1 MTTLIFS
8 LILLC
13 AATPYIYGQ
22 QYTSPDSVSTHYLET
37 VVVRAPREPDYKRGV
52 IPAQQLSGQEL
63 KALSAF
69 SIADALRSFSG
80 VQVKDFGG
88 VGGLKTVNI
97 RSMGTHHVGIFY
109 DGVELSNAQNGQI
122 DLGQYSLDNME
133 AIQVFNGQKGSYL
146 QPAKDFGS
154 SGTVYLQTRKPT
166 FTDGAQTNLRASLRT
181 GSFDLFNPAILI
193 EHRLEPRVT
202 MSFNAEWIKSSGKY
216 KFRYQKVNPL
226 THEIAYDTTAV
237 RHNGDINAT
246 RLEGNLHIGLP
257 DGQMLVKVY
266 NYNSERGIPGA
277 IVNNVWR
284 RGERLWDNNSFV
296 QTTYEQQL
304 HDRIRLHAIAK
315 YAYYQTHFVRNE
327 ATAAFKVDNLYQQQ
341 ELYGSVASAFQLI
354 DHWYL
359 SAAYDLQW
367 NKLDADLYDFVYPH
381 RFTHLLALASTYTN
395 DWINAQASLL
405 GTLAQDKAQK
415 LTKAPLFRKLTPAA
429 ILSIKPWQT
438 VDLRF
443 NAFYKQSFRLPTFND
458 LYYTEIGNIKLDPE
472 HTTQYNL
479 GLQYQFTPQRPWLYT
494 LDFKVDAYYNLV
506 TNKIIAYPKGQ
517 QFRWTMINLGKVDIR
532 GIDAQCTWSL
542 VPVRDLQLSL
552 RTQYTYQRAI
562 DITNPKDSYYRHQI
576 PYIPWHSGS
585 ATAIVQYKGWQLNYN
600 FIYAGERYSQLENF
614 LENHLQPWYTNDLA
628 LAYERTL
635 RGYGLRLQLE
645 CNNLLSQAYDV
656 IANYPMPLRNYRL
669 TLVVTH

>member
-1 MTTLIFS
+1 MTTRIFF
-8 LILLC
+8 LLLLC
-13 AATPYIYGQ
+13 ATTPYIYGQ
-22 QYTSPDSVSTHYLET
+22 QVIPRDTIQAHELET
-37 VVVRAPREPDYKRGV
+37 VVVKAPREPDYKRGI

-122 DLGQYSLDNME
+122 DLGQYSLDNVE

-154 SGTVYLQTRKPT
+154 SGTVYLQTRRPT
-166 FTDGAQTNLRASLRT
+166 FTDGRHTNLRASLRT
-181 GSFDLFNPAILI
+181 GSFDLINPAILL
-193 EHRLEPRVT
+193 EHRLEPQVS
-202 MSFNAEWIKSSGKY
+202 MSFNAEWLKSSGKY

-237 RHNGDINAT
+237 RQNGDINAT
-246 RLEGNLHIGLP
+246 RLEGNLHIAIPEGRT
-257 DGQMLVKVY
+257 LVKVY

-284 RGERLWDNNSFV
+284 RGERLWDSNSFI
-296 QTTYEQQL
+296 QATYEQQL
-304 HDRIRLHAIAK
+304 HERIRLHAIAK
-315 YAYYQTHFVRNE
+315 YAYYQTHFLRNE
-327 ATAAFKVDNLYQQQ
+327 ATDALKVDNLYKQQ
-341 ELYGSVASAFQLI
+341 ELYGSLATACQLI

-367 NKLDADLYDFVYPH
+367 NKLDANLYDFVYPY
-381 RFTHLLALASTYTN
+381 RFTHLLALASTYSN
-395 DWINAQASLL
+395 NWVNAQVSVL
-405 GTLAQDKAQK
+405 GTLAQDKAKK
-415 LTKAPLFRKLTPAA
+415 LSKAPLFRKVTPAA
-429 ILSIKPWQT
+429 LLSIRPWQEI
-438 VDLRF
+438 DLRL

-458 LYYTEIGNIKLDPE
+458 LYYTEIGNVKLEPE
-472 HTTQYNL
+472 HTTQYNV
-479 GLQYQFTPQRPWLYT
+479 GVQYQATPHEPWLHA
-494 LDFKVDAYYNLV
+494 LDLKVDGYYNLV
-506 TNKIIAYPKGQ
+506 ANKIIAYPKGQ
-517 QFRWTMINLGKVDIR
+517 QFRWTMINLGQVDIR
-532 GIDAQCTWSL
+532 GIDAQGTWTL
-542 VPVRDLQLSL
+542 ALLRDLQLSL
-552 RTQYTYQRAI
+552 RAQYTYQQAI
-562 DITNPKDSYYRHQI
+562 DITNPEDSYYRHQI

-614 LENHLQPWYTNDLA
+614 LENHLQPWYTNDLS
-628 LAYERTL
+628 LAYERTI
-635 RGYGLRLQLE
+635 RGYTMRLQLE

-669 TLVVTH
+669 TLIVSH